1 MQLFYPYTYGGGE
14 WLFFLI
20 AREMA
25 KRGHNV
31 SVISQRLEGTD
42 AFEKYEGIKIY
53 RVGRPVLSTGLPPEI
68 TYHLRYIISASRK
81 GREIIKKIS
90 KGGEKIDIIHS
101 NVYVPAV
108 SAYLCSRFY
117 HLPHLVTFHVVYQ
130 AQKKDFWKIWT
141 AKLDK
146 KTSSYAGSLAK
157 FIEKTIIK
165 MNLSGFHAVTEITK
179 QDLIT
184 IGAPKEKIHVIPNGI
199 DLAQY
204 EDDIGQ
210 SDITV
215 EPNAVFVGRLQAY
228 KNIGTIIR
236 AFRKVIEIIPEA
248 RLIIVGDGPDRDSL
262 LGEAKPISEHVMFTG
277 RLSQEQKVRII
288 KKSSFMV
295 LPSIIEGFP
304 MTIIESFACAKPIIV
319 SSVRPLSD
327 IVKHGYTG
335 LLVPPPFGEDKWA
348 QEIIQLFSDKQNQYE
363 MGKNAYNEFLSN
375 YKVERIASL
384 IERLYERVAKEKSS
398 PPIANGGATRR

>member
-31 SVISQRLEGTD
+31 YVISQRLEGTD

-68 TYHLRYIISASRK
+68 TYHLKYIISASRK
-81 GREIIKKIS
+81 GREIIKKIR
-90 KGGEKIDIIHS
+90 KDGQNIDIIHS

-108 SAYLCSRFY
+108 SAYLCSRLY

-141 AKLDK
+141 TKLDK
-146 KTSSYAGSLAK
+146 KTPFYAGSLAK
-157 FIEKTIIK
+157 FIEKTITK

-184 IGAPKEKIHVIPNGI
+184 IGVPKERIHVIPNGI

-204 EDDIGQ
+204 GDDIGQ
-210 SDITV
+210 NDITV

-228 KNIGTIIR
+228 KNIGTVIR

-248 RLIIVGDGPDRDSL
+248 RLIIVGDGPDKDTL
-262 LGEAKPISEHVMFTG
+262 LSEAKLISKHIMFTG
-277 RLSQEQKVRII
+277 RLSQEQKVKVI
-288 KKSSFMV
+288 KKSAFMV

-319 SSVRPLSD
+319 SAVRPLSD
-327 IVKHGYTG
+327 IVKDGYTG
-335 LLVPPPFGEDKWA
+335 LLVPPPFEEDKWA
-348 QEIIQLFSDKQNQYE
+348 QKIIELFNNKQKQDE
-363 MGKNAYNEFLSN
+363 MGKNAFDEFLLN
-375 YKVERIASL
+375 YKIDRVVSLMENLYKGIAKGIST
-384 IERLYERVAKEKSS
+384 
-398 PPIANGGATRR
+398 G